1 MGIGQ
6 FKSQHIYCSL
16 YAECK
21 TVLKLFNML
30 KENVDWMEDRLFNGQ
45 PCSVCVNFTKYYLII
60 ILGDFLC
67 RLV

>member
-6 FKSQHIYCSL
+6 FKSQHNYCSL

-30 KENVDWMEDRLFNGQ
+30 KENVDWMEDRLSMG
-45 PCSVCVNFTKYYLII
+45 SHVACVYTSPSIT
-60 ILGDFLC
+60 
-67 RLV
+67 